1 MERTY
6 SYHNVQFKHLI
17 ILYVIYI
24 LMKLKFKKKK
34 KKKEQLTPKP
44 QIKSRNFKT
53 NPT

>member
-6 SYHNVQFKHLI
+6 SYHNLQFKNLI
-17 ILYVIYI
+17 ILYVNYI
-24 LMKLKFKKKK
+24 LIKLKLKKK